1 MEQFYN
7 IYFTFAFLFIGL
19 IFGSFYNVVGL
30 RLCKK
35 ESLVFP
41 PSHCPKCNHKLKPY
55 ELIPV
60 FSYIFLK
67 GKCKKCKEK
76 ISIMY
81 PFIELSTG
89 ILFAVSF
96 YKYGFSTNLILAIL
110 LSSLLMIIV
119 VTDLNYYIIPDS
131 IIVAFGILIF
141 IYNIIT
147 KGILG
152 ACTYAVYGLI
162 MFGLM
167 YALMKF
173 GNALFKEE
181 SLGGGDIKLMGILG
195 MINKPIV
202 SISSLT
208 ISAFIALPCSVYFL
222 KKNKD
227 KVIPFG
233 PFIVIG
239 FILIMF
245 LGIDT
250 KDIIEFLTRA

>member
-1 MEQFYN
+1 MEQFYK
-7 IYFTFAFLFIGL
+7 IYFTIAFLLIGL

-30 RLCKK
+30 RVSKK
-35 ESLVFP
+35 ENLLFP
-41 PSHCPKCNHKLKPY
+41 RSHCPKCNHKLKPY

-60 FSYIFLK
+60 FSFIFLK
-67 GKCKKCKEK
+67 GRCKKCKER

-81 PFIELSTG
+81 PFIELCTG

-96 YKYGFSTNLILAIL
+96 YKYGFSTDLILALL

-119 VTDLNYYIIPDS
+119 VTDLNFYIIPDS

-141 IYNIIT
+141 IYNIID
-147 KGILG
+147 KGILD
-152 ACTYAVYGLI
+152 ACTYVVYGLL

-173 GNALFKEE
+173 GNALFKKE

-202 SISSLT
+202 SITALSLA
-208 ISAFIALPCSVYFL
+208 AFIALPCSIYFL

-250 KDIIEFLTRA
+250 NDIIKFLTRA

>member
-1 MEQFYN
+1 MEQFYK
-7 IYFTFAFLFIGL
+7 IYFTIAFLLIGL

-30 RLCKK
+30 RISKK
-35 ESLVFP
+35 ENLLFP
-41 PSHCPKCNHKLKPY
+41 GSHCPKCNHKLKPY

-60 FSYIFLK
+60 FSYIFLR

-81 PFIELSTG
+81 PFIELCTG
-89 ILFAVSF
+89 ILFAISF
-96 YKYGFSTNLILAIL
+96 YKYGFSTDLILALL
-110 LSSLLMIIV
+110 LSSLLVIV
-119 VTDLNYYIIPDS
+119 IVTDLNFYIIPDS
-131 IIVAFGILIF
+131 IVVTFGILIF
-141 IYNIIT
+141 IYNIIA
-147 KGILG
+147 KGVLN
-152 ACTYAVYGLI
+152 ACTHVVYGLI

-173 GNALFKEE
+173 GNALFKKE

-202 SISSLT
+202 SIVSL
-208 ISAFIALPCSVYFL
+208 SLAAFIALPCSIFFL
-222 KKNKD
+222 KKNND
-227 KVIPFG
+227 KIIPFG
-233 PFIVIG
+233 PFIIIS

-250 KDIIEFLTRA
+250 KDIIKFLTRA

>member
-1 MEQFYN
+1 MEQFYS
-7 IYFTFAFLFIGL
+7 IYFTIAFLIIGL
-19 IFGSFYNVVGL
+19 ILGSFYNVVGL
-30 RLCKK
+30 RLSKK
-35 ESLVFP
+35 ESLIFP
-41 PSHCPKCNHKLKPY
+41 ASHCPKCNHKLKPY

-60 FSYIFLK
+60 LSYIFLK
-67 GKCKKCKEK
+67 GKCKKCKEP

-81 PFIELSTG
+81 PVVELCTG

-96 YKYGFSTNLILAIL
+96 YKYGFSTDIILALL

-119 VTDLNYYIIPDS
+119 VTDLNFYIIPDS
-131 IIVAFGILIF
+131 ITIAFGLLIF
-141 IYNIIT
+141 IYNIIS
-147 KGILG
+147 KGILD
-152 ACTYAVYGLI
+152 ACTYTVYGLI

-167 YALMKF
+167 YALMMF
-173 GNALFKEE
+173 GNALFKKE

-208 ISAFIALPCSVYFL
+208 ISAFIALPCSIYFL

-227 KVIPFG
+227 KAIPFG
-233 PFIVIG
+233 PFLVIG

-250 KDIIEFLTRA
+250 QDIIDFLTRA

>member
-1 MEQFYN
+1 MEQFYK
-7 IYFTFAFLFIGL
+7 IYFTIAFLLIGL

-30 RLCKK
+30 RVSKK
-35 ESLVFP
+35 ENLLFP
-41 PSHCPKCNHKLKPY
+41 GSHCPKCNHKLKPY

-60 FSYIFLK
+60 FSFIFLK
-67 GKCKKCKEK
+67 GRCKKCKER

-81 PFIELSTG
+81 PFIELCTG

-96 YKYGFSTNLILAIL
+96 YKYGFSTDLILALL

-119 VTDLNYYIIPDS
+119 VTDLNFYIIPDS

-141 IYNIIT
+141 IYNIID
-147 KGILG
+147 KGILD
-152 ACTYAVYGLI
+152 ACTYVVYGLL

-173 GNALFKEE
+173 GNALFKKE

-202 SISSLT
+202 SITALSLA
-208 ISAFIALPCSVYFL
+208 AFIALPCSIYFL

-250 KDIIEFLTRA
+250 NDIIKFLTRA

>member
-7 IYFTFAFLFIGL
+7 IYYTVSFLLIGL
-19 IFGSFYNVVGL
+19 VFGSFYNVVGL

-67 GKCKKCKEK
+67 GKCKKCKEP

-81 PFIELSTG
+81 PFVELCTG
-89 ILFAVSF
+89 VLFAVSF
-96 YKYGFSTNLILAIL
+96 YKYGFSTELAISLL

-131 IIVAFGILIF
+131 IIITFGILIF
-141 IYNIIT
+141 VYNIID
-147 KGILG
+147 KGILD
-152 ACTYAVYGLI
+152 ACTYVVYGLI
-162 MFGLM
+162 MFLLM

-173 GNALFKEE
+173 GNALFKKE

-202 SISSLT
+202 SMAGLT
-208 ISAFIALPCSVYFL
+208 IASFIALPCSVYFL

-250 KDIIEFLTRA
+250 KEIIDFLIRA

>member
-1 MEQFYN
+1 
-7 IYFTFAFLFIGL
+7 
-19 IFGSFYNVVGL
+19 
-30 RLCKK
+30 
-35 ESLVFP
+35 
-41 PSHCPKCNHKLKPY
+41 
-55 ELIPV
+55 
-60 FSYIFLK
+60 
-67 GKCKKCKEK
+67 
-76 ISIMY
+76 MY
-81 PFIELSTG
+81 PIVELCTG

-96 YKYGFSTNLILAIL
+96 YKYGFSTDFILALL

-119 VTDLNYYIIPDS
+119 VTDLNFYIIPDS
-131 IIVAFGILIF
+131 ITIAFGLLIF
-141 IYNIIT
+141 IYNIIS
-147 KGILG
+147 KGILD

-167 YALMKF
+167 YALMMF
-173 GNALFKEE
+173 GNALFKKE

-208 ISAFIALPCSVYFL
+208 ISAFIALPCSIYFL

-227 KVIPFG
+227 KTIPFG
-233 PFIVIG
+233 PFLVIG

-250 KDIIEFLTRA
+250 QDIIDFLTRA

>member
-1 MEQFYN
+1 MEQFYK
-7 IYFTFAFLFIGL
+7 IPFTIAFLLIGL

-30 RLCKK
+30 RISKK
-35 ESLVFP
+35 ENLLFP
-41 PSHCPKCNHKLKPY
+41 ASHCPKCNHKLKPY

-67 GKCKKCKEK
+67 GKCKKCKER

-81 PFIELSTG
+81 PFIELCTG

-96 YKYGFSTNLILAIL
+96 YKYGFSTALILALL
-110 LSSLLMIIV
+110 LSSLLVIII
-119 VTDLNYYIIPDS
+119 VTDLNFYIIPDS
-131 IIVAFGILIF
+131 IIVVFGILIF

-147 KGILG
+147 KGILE
-152 ACTYAVYGLI
+152 ACTYVVYGLI
-162 MFGLM
+162 MFSLM

-173 GNALFKEE
+173 GNALFKKE

-202 SISSLT
+202 SMVSL
-208 ISAFIALPCSVYFL
+208 SLAAFIALPCSIYFL

-233 PFIVIG
+233 PFIVLG
-239 FILIMF
+239 FIIIMF

>member
-1 MEQFYN
+1 MEQFYR
-7 IYFTFAFLFIGL
+7 IYFTIAFLLIGL

-30 RLCKK
+30 RVSKK
-35 ESLVFP
+35 ENLLFP
-41 PSHCPKCNHKLKPY
+41 GSHCPKCNHKLKPY

-81 PFIELSTG
+81 PFIELCTG
-89 ILFAVSF
+89 ILFAISF
-96 YKYGFSTNLILAIL
+96 YKYGFSTELILALL
-110 LSSLLMIIV
+110 LSSLLVIV
-119 VTDLNYYIIPDS
+119 IVTDLNFYIIPDS
-131 IIVAFGILIF
+131 IVVAFGILIF
-141 IYNIIT
+141 IYNIIAR
-147 KGILG
+147 GILN
-152 ACTYAVYGLI
+152 ACTYVVYGLI

-173 GNALFKEE
+173 GNALFKKE

-202 SISSLT
+202 SVVSLS
-208 ISAFIALPCSVYFL
+208 IAAFIALPCSIFFL
-222 KKNKD
+222 KKNND

-233 PFIVIG
+233 PFIIIA

-250 KDIIEFLTRA
+250 KDIIKFLTRA

>member
-1 MEQFYN
+1 MEQFYR
-7 IYFTFAFLFIGL
+7 IYFTIAFLLIGL

-30 RLCKK
+30 RVSKK
-35 ESLVFP
+35 ENLLFP
-41 PSHCPKCNHKLKPY
+41 GSHCPKCNHKLKPS

-60 FSYIFLK
+60 LSYIFLK

-81 PFIELSTG
+81 PFIELCTG
-89 ILFAVSF
+89 ILFAISF
-96 YKYGFSTNLILAIL
+96 YKYGFSTDLILALL
-110 LSSLLMIIV
+110 LSSLLVIV
-119 VTDLNYYIIPDS
+119 IVTDLNFYIIPDS
-131 IIVAFGILIF
+131 IVIIFGILIF
-141 IYNIIT
+141 MYNIIAR
-147 KGILG
+147 GILN
-152 ACTYAVYGLI
+152 ACTYVVYGLI

-173 GNALFKEE
+173 GNALFKKE

-202 SISSLT
+202 SVVSLS
-208 ISAFIALPCSVYFL
+208 IAAFIALPCSIFFL
-222 KKNKD
+222 KKDND

-233 PFIVIG
+233 PFIIIG

-250 KDIIEFLTRA
+250 KDIIKFLTRA

>member
-7 IYFTFAFLFIGL
+7 IYFTICFFLGGL
-19 IFGSFYNVVGL
+19 VFGSFYNVVGL
-30 RLCKK
+30 RLCKN
-35 ESLVFP
+35 ESLLFP
-41 PSHCPKCNHKLKPY
+41 ASHCPKCNHKLKPY

-81 PFIELSTG
+81 PFVEFCTG
-89 ILFAVSF
+89 VLFAVSF
-96 YKYGFSTNLILAIL
+96 YKYGFSIDLMLAL
-110 LSSLLMIIV
+110 VLSSLLMIIV

-131 IIVAFGILIF
+131 IVVFFGILIF
-141 IYNIIT
+141 VYNILVL
-147 KGILG
+147 GIVN
-152 ACTYAVYGLI
+152 ACTYAVYGLV
-162 MFGLM
+162 MFLLM
-167 YALMKF
+167 YLLMKL
-173 GNALFKEE
+173 GNALFQKE

-195 MINKPIV
+195 MINKPLV
-202 SISSLT
+202 SLCALSFAS
-208 ISAFIALPCSVYFL
+208 FVALPCSIYFL
-222 KKNKD
+222 KTNKD

-250 KDIIEFLTRA
+250 TDIIEFLTKY

>member
-1 MEQFYN
+1 M
-7 IYFTFAFLFIGL
+7 YFTIVFFLFGL

-30 RLCKK
+30 RLCKG
-35 ESLVFP
+35 ESIAFP
-41 PSHCPKCNHKLKPY
+41 PSHCTSCNHRLKPY

-67 GKCKKCKEK
+67 GRCKKCKEK

-89 ILFAVSF
+89 ILFAVSY
-96 YKYGFSTNLILAIL
+96 YKYGFSVDLILSIL
-110 LSSLLMIIV
+110 LSSLFMIIV

-131 IIVAFGILIF
+131 IIVTFGVLIFVYNILKRGILS
-141 IYNIIT
+141 
-147 KGILG
+147 
-152 ACTYAVYGLI
+152 ACTYAV
-162 MFGLM
+162 FGLM
-167 YALMKF
+167 MFLLMFLLMKL

-195 MINKPIV
+195 MINKPLV
-202 SISSLT
+202 SVLSLSL
-208 ISAFIALPCSVYFL
+208 SAFIALPCSLYL
-222 KKNKD
+222 YLSKKD

-233 PFIVIG
+233 PFLVVGAII
-239 FILIMF
+239 IML

-250 KDIIEFLTRA
+250 NDIVTFLTKN